1 MLDTVLHH
9 RKSLKQFVKL
19 GSNPNAIQ
27 HMYKGSLNFDVLRC
41 DVIEDYAI
49 LDFRIYSFLFISL

>member
-9 RKSLKQFVKL
+9 RKSLKPFVKL

-27 HMYKGSLNFDVLRC
+27 HMYKGSLSFDVLRC
-41 DVIEDYAI
+41 DVIEDYV
-49 LDFRIYSFLFISL
+49 RVQC

>member
-9 RKSLKQFVKL
+9 RKSLKPFVKL

-41 DVIEDYAI
+41 DVIEDYI
-49 LDFRIYSFLFISL
+49 MLRSRHVRVQY

>member
-9 RKSLKQFVKL
+9 PKSLKQFVKL

-27 HMYKGSLNFDVLRC
+27 HMYKGTLNVDVLRY
-41 DVIEDYAI
+41 DVIAYYVK
-49 LDFRIYSFLFISL
+49 RRVRVQC

>member
-1 MLDTVLHH
+1 MLDMGLLHP
-9 RKSLKQFVKL
+9 KSLKQFVKL

-41 DVIEDYAI
+41 NVIEDYVE
-49 LDFRIYSFLFISL
+49 DM